1 MAADL
6 VAARRWTNDSSMVPK
21 DHAVRPV
28 ALTPE
33 SAATSAMACAS
44 EGRSGSLSDSRSLPR
59 AATEP
64 SSPTTR
70 KVGWRW
76 AGTREKSQASR
87 GTTTPVLERR

>member
-1 MAADL
+1 
-6 VAARRWTNDSSMVPK
+6 MVPNVH
-21 DHAVRPV
+21 DVWPV

-59 AATEP
+59 AASEP

-70 KVGWRW
+70 KVGWRC
-76 AGTREKSQASR
+76 AGTRDQSQASR
-87 GTTTPVLERR
+87 GTTTPVVERR